1 MGFLKNASPSGDTS
15 SPQPPDPVGGPVPT
29 PSPNLETM
37 TLAALQGL
45 AKSQGLAGVSRL
57 RKAELIDKLRTF

>member
-1 MGFLKNASPSGDTS
+1 
-15 SPQPPDPVGGPVPT
+15 
-29 PSPNLETM
+29 M